1 MMGKKAGVINRLLDW
16 DFSGDY
22 DSAGAAG
29 KRGKLMRDYSRFFN
43 DFVRDFRDIKVISD
57 QLAGIIEDM
66 LDSSENVRTAAEYI
80 ATGSQSQLEDMG
92 RCQDIADELSDKIMY
107 MGEKSK
113 EMTQLAREMGDISE
127 YGRTIVQNLSSS
139 QKENYESNLAIINE
153 IYALLEKTSKI
164 TDITKQLDSIA
175 SQTNLLSLNASIEA
189 ARAGEAGKGF
199 AVVASEIR
207 KLAQESQNANLVISS
222 NIDEIMQQLDHL
234 KNAVDGSRETYDH
247 QTKVV
252 SEVIDAFSKINN
264 YIDGFIRS
272 QNEINQDVIM
282 LTQEKEKLISAFH
295 NITGV
300 IQQSSAM
307 TAEVSSLA
315 IGQNNT
321 ANIMFRMAQDLY
333 NKVEGISG
341 NISRIRTNNEESR
354 KRKVAVIYDVE
365 NEFWNP
371 TTKETRKTAKA
382 LNYDVDFFA
391 PKTREHGADEM
402 LTALRG
408 YVDGGYDA
416 IVISPIDS
424 PEIRNIL
431 LEAAN
436 KGIKIIFINSALE
449 GVPYETL
456 IETNG
461 IELGKNAARTARQ
474 LLNDRGEV
482 VVGLWSDVKI
492 SSIEKRA
499 EGFIDELSRNSNIKV
514 HKKYISSN
522 PTEAE
527 VNKLMESI
535 RREHPDVRLVY
546 ATNVDWG
553 IAYGEYVKKNRSD
566 IIVLT
571 VDLTRDISELIK
583 SGFIKAAIAQRAF
596 SWGSMALDYL
606 VDIFQGKPVTKY
618 IDTGTYEVNSNNLE
632 IYSKRI

>member
-1 MMGKKAGVINRLLDW
+1 MFGKNVIDKLLDW

-22 DSAGAAG
+22 GSSEAVG
-29 KRGKLMRDYSRFFN
+29 KRGKLMQSYSKFFN

-57 QLAGIIEDM
+57 QLEGIIEDI

-92 RCQDIADELSDKIMY
+92 RCQGIADALADKIVA

-127 YGRTIVQNLSSS
+127 NGKTIVQNLSAS
-139 QKENYESNLAIINE
+139 QKENYEVNLAIINE
-153 IYALLEKTSKI
+153 IYALLEKTNKI

-189 ARAGEAGKGF
+189 ARAGDAGKGF
-199 AVVASEIR
+199 AVVANEIR
-207 KLAQESQNANLVISS
+207 KLAQESQNANLVISN
-222 NIDEIMQQLDHL
+222 NIDEIMRQLDHL
-234 KNAVDGSRETYDH
+234 KNTVDGSKETYNH

-252 SEVIDAFSKINN
+252 NEAIDAFSSIND
-264 YIDGFIRS
+264 YIDGFIRN
-272 QNEINQDVIM
+272 QNEINQDVIT
-282 LTQEKEKLISAFH
+282 LTQEKEKLITAFL

-315 IGQNNT
+315 IEQSNT
-321 ANIMFRMAQDLY
+321 ANLMFRMAQDLY
-333 NKVEGISG
+333 KKVEGIS
-341 NISRIRTNNEESR
+341 NYISDIRTSFEESR
-354 KRKVAVIYDVE
+354 KRKVAVIYDIV

-391 PKTREHGADEM
+391 PKTREHGAEEM
-402 LTALRG
+402 LKALRG
-408 YVDGGYDA
+408 YIDDEYDA
-416 IVISPIDS
+416 IVVSPIDS

-431 LEAAN
+431 LEAAK

-461 IELGKNAARTARQ
+461 MELGKNAARTAKQ
-474 LLNDRGEV
+474 LLNNAGEV
-482 VVGLWSDVKI
+482 VVGVWSDVKI

-499 EGFIDELSRNSNIKV
+499 EGFIQELDKNSNIKV
-514 HKKYISSN
+514 HKKYIPSN
-522 PTEAE
+522 PTEE
-527 VNKLMESI
+527 EIKKLMQSI
-535 RREHPDVRLVY
+535 KKEHPNVRLVY

-553 IAYGEYVKKNRSD
+553 IAYGEYVKKNLFD
-566 IIVLT
+566 MIVLT
-571 VDLTRDISELIK
+571 VDLTKDISELIK
-583 SGFIKAAIAQRAF
+583 SGHIKAAIAQRAF
-596 SWGSMALDYL
+596 SWGSMSLDFL
-606 VDIFQGKPVTKY
+606 VDIFNGKTVTKY
-618 IDTGTYEVNSNNLE
+618 VDTGTYEVNSKNLE
-632 IYSKRI
+632 IYSNRI

>member
-1 MMGKKAGVINRLLDW
+1 M
-16 DFSGDY
+16 
-22 DSAGAAG
+22 
-29 KRGKLMRDYSRFFN
+29 
-43 DFVRDFRDIKVISD
+43 
-57 QLAGIIEDM
+57 
-66 LDSSENVRTAAEYI
+66 
-80 ATGSQSQLEDMG
+80 
-92 RCQDIADELSDKIMY
+92 
-107 MGEKSK
+107 
-113 EMTQLAREMGDISE
+113 
-127 YGRTIVQNLSSS
+127 
-139 QKENYESNLAIINE
+139 
-153 IYALLEKTSKI
+153 
-164 TDITKQLDSIA
+164 
-175 SQTNLLSLNASIEA
+175 
-189 ARAGEAGKGF
+189 
-199 AVVASEIR
+199 
-207 KLAQESQNANLVISS
+207 
-222 NIDEIMQQLDHL
+222 
-234 KNAVDGSRETYDH
+234 
-247 QTKVV
+247 
-252 SEVIDAFSKINN
+252 
-264 YIDGFIRS
+264 
-272 QNEINQDVIM
+272 
-282 LTQEKEKLISAFH
+282 
-295 NITGV
+295 
-300 IQQSSAM
+300 
-307 TAEVSSLA
+307 
-315 IGQNNT
+315 
-321 ANIMFRMAQDLY
+321 
-333 NKVEGISG
+333 
-341 NISRIRTNNEESR
+341 
-354 KRKVAVIYDVE
+354 
-365 NEFWNP
+365 
-371 TTKETRKTAKA
+371 
-382 LNYDVDFFA
+382 NYDVDFFA